1 MAYSGCRASSR
12 LVSKTVRVTEVGR
25 AGWRPG
31 KGGRCCSNRVG
42 SCNRCKKWR
51 TRGVAPTSRDSRRMP
66 AGQAGVVMIT
76 SRRAT
81 RRTREEIG
89 GSKERN
95 QCEKILAGLCGERAS
110 PAKIFYASRADGREG
125 GEEVGW
131 RGGWRDDPPRRGGRK
146 KLAVNPACGERNSSI
161 GGLTGRLII
170 RRKCLGPLRGM

>member
-110 PAKIFYASRADGREG
+110 PAKIFYASRVNGREG

-131 RGGWRDDPPRRGGRK
+131 RGEGRGTTNRGC
-146 KLAVNPACGERNSSI
+146 A
-161 GGLTGRLII
+161 
-170 RRKCLGPLRGM
+170 RRKAGLNPGCAEESSPFTVVSGDYTNSPEMPRSV